1 MSKEVFPSNTLQTSW
16 WSDLRRRVNM
26 RSAALRLLFFNP
38 GTVMAACYL
47 SAVWFP
53 VHKKRPRHYL

>member
-1 MSKEVFPSNTLQTSW
+1 MSKEAFLSDTLQTSW

-38 GTVMAACYL
+38 GTVMAVCYL

-53 VHKKRPRHYL
+53 GS